1 MMKLL
6 SNYIKEMKIAARGF
20 YFYIE
25 IGMAV
30 ILLAILLF
38 AVSETSTSN
47 SKQFIYNDMPQKI
60 AEYMKDKSIEDGDA
74 RLANA
79 TEFKLKP
86 AEFEITNRE
95 TGETTA
101 YDFDDEKIIELE
113 TFEMLDSSTGER
125 NGTVYYV
132 ETEEDMIRLTYSE
145 SDMSATVAMDPYG
158 KVSNKYYLQGY
169 ETDRLKS
176 LLYILQ
182 NESRNVVNAKKD
194 KQAVRTLEVMET
206 LNNREN
212 LVPIFIAY
220 MGSLMGFF
228 IVMAYIFYD
237 KAEGVIRAFTVTP
250 SSIWKYLISKI
261 FVILTTVVVSSSVIT
276 IPVMGGQPNYLLFY
290 VFLIVTTFALASLG
304 LLVASFF
311 DNISK
316 SFGVMY
322 AIMISLMI
330 PGFSYYIPSFD
341 PLWLR
346 FFPSYPLL
354 QGFKEIMLNGD
365 TGYVLTYSFVFLVG
379 GLILFVLANIRF
391 KKTLTV

>member
-1 MMKLL
+1 MKLL
-6 SNYIKEMKIAARGF
+6 SNYLKEMKIAARGF

-38 AVSETSTSN
+38 VVSETSTSN
-47 SKQFIYNDMPQKI
+47 SKQFIYADMPQKI
-60 AEYMKDKSIEDGDA
+60 AEYLKDRSIEKGEA
-74 RLANA
+74 RLANS

-86 AEFEITNRE
+86 TKFEITNQE

-113 TFEMLDSSTGER
+113 TIEMLDSSTGELEE
-125 NGTVYYV
+125 TVYYV
-132 ETEEDMIRLTYSE
+132 ETEEDMIRLAYGESE
-145 SDMSATVAMDPYG
+145 IGATAAMNARG
-158 KVSNKYYLQGY
+158 KVSYTYYLQGY

-176 LLYILQ
+176 LLYI
-182 NESRNVVNAKKD
+182 SHSKSPGVINAKKD
-194 KQAVRTLEVMET
+194 KQVVRTLGVMET

-237 KAEGVIRAFTVTP
+237 KAEGVIRAFAVTP

-261 FVILTTVVVSSSVIT
+261 FVILTTVVVSSSIIT

-290 VFLIVTTFALASLG
+290 IFLIITTFAIASLG

-311 DNISK
+311 DSISK
-316 SFGVMY
+316 AFGVMY

-330 PGFSYYIPSFD
+330 PAFSYYIPSFD

-354 QGFKEIMLNGD
+354 QGFKEILLNGD
-365 TGYVLTYSFVFLVG
+365 AGYVLTYSFIFLAG
-379 GLILFVLANIRF
+379 GLVLFVLANIRF

>member
-1 MMKLL
+1 MKLL
-6 SNYIKEMKIAARGF
+6 SSFLKEMKIAARGF

-25 IGMAV
+25 IAMAI

-38 AVSETSTSN
+38 AVSETSSSS
-47 SKQFIYNDMPQKI
+47 SKQFLYNDMPQKI
-60 AEYMKDKSIEDGDA
+60 AEYLKERSIEEGEA
-74 RLANA
+74 RLANS

-86 AEFEITNRE
+86 AEFEITSQE

-113 TFEMLDSSTGER
+113 TIEMLDSSTGEFDE
-125 NGTVYYV
+125 TVYYV
-132 ETEEDMIRLTYSE
+132 ETEADMIRLAYSQSE
-145 SDMSATVAMDPYG
+145 MGVTVAMDPYG

-182 NESRNVVNAKKD
+182 NESRDVVNAKRD
-194 KQAVRTLEVMET
+194 KQVVRTLEVTET

-228 IVMAYIFYD
+228 IVLAYIFYD
-237 KAEGVIRAFTVTP
+237 KAEGVIRAFAVTP
-250 SSIWKYLISKI
+250 SSIWKYLISKV
-261 FVILTTVVVSSSVIT
+261 FVILTTVVVSSSIIT

-290 VFLIVTTFALASLG
+290 IFLIITTFAIASLG

-311 DNISK
+311 DSISK
-316 SFGVMY
+316 AFGVMY

-330 PGFSYYIPSFD
+330 PAFSYYIPSFD
-341 PLWLR
+341 PLWIR
-346 FFPSYPLL
+346 FIPTYPLL
-354 QGFKEIMLNGD
+354 QGFKEILLNGD
-365 TGYVLTYSFVFLVG
+365 AGYVLTYSLVFLVG
-379 GLILFVLANIRF
+379 GLWFFILADIRF